1 MEPKLIRT
9 FMTTGSDGVRRKLRE
24 WQSYH
29 SIRGDP
35 HDPHVQWV
43 SDMYPSLTTKDGE
56 EVYCRNEE
64 DGLFEIVG
72 CSWYATRDNPKAE
85 PRLPTP
91 NRSAPN

>member
-1 MEPKLIRT
+1 MKPKLIRT
-9 FMTTGSDGVRRKLRE
+9 IMTMGSDGVRRKLRE

-29 SIRGDP
+29 PIRGDQ

-43 SDMYPSLTTKDGE
+43 RDMFPSLTTEDGE

-72 CSWYATRDNPKAE
+72 SNVVLTRE
-85 PRLPTP
+85 T
-91 NRSAPN
+91 